1 MKNGSREARLEAKG
15 SFGGSIKAK
24 RTINYKK
31 DVVKDK
37 KIIGVKAAEKVVG
50 KDYKG
55 AAGSKLIKK
64 YRRASA
70 LM

>member
-1 MKNGSREARLEAKG
+1 MKNGSRESRREAKG

-31 DVVKDK
+31 DVIKDK
-37 KIIGVKAAEKVVG
+37 KIVGVKAAKRTVG
-50 KDYKG
+50 KDHKG